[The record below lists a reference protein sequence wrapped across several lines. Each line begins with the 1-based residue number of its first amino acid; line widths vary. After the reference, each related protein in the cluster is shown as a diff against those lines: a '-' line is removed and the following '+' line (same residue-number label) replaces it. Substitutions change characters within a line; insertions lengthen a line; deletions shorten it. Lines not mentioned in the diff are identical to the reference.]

1 MVDLLTAWGVTS
13 AAGLIFKPILED
25 LYQELKGLAKD
36 STEDWIKD
44 IFKKRLSA
52 GSSTFLSRIHREP
65 LDLAA
70 GKAIKSFLEIFQDC
84 LDDTDLEDQAIAN
97 YTDSI
102 KQLLQDKSVLQA
114 LGEPFQEED
123 SYLDNKTLQATWTR
137 LNLLALPD
145 EFDWDKLAKKYLR
158 KVRAIYQES
167 DELKEI
173 LKIQLQQETADSV
186 RQIAGIQTN
195 FDLIKYQ
202 ETILEKYGNLKLES
216 LDSSGYIYDKELKIY
231 QIFIPQNVKECQEYL
246 PQVYELP
253 KDLQRKLEEQGDLAG
268 EISLE
273 ELERYQR
280 AYTNQQIKSVLE
292 VIADDQYKYLVILGD
307 PGAGK
312 STLLQY
318 LAVEWAKLPPK
329 ELPSHP
335 ITLLIELRSYIQ
347 DFNQQRCQNFV
358 EFIHKGSNWV
368 CHLDQIELDKRLKRG
383 SVRILFDGLD
393 EVFDPQQRERAIAQ
407 IHNFT
412 QTYPQAKVIV
422 TSRIIGYKPRQLKDA
437 EFHHFMLQDLELT
450 QIEDFLEKWHNLT
463 YNEATDSQKK
473 QDRQQRISKAIQES
487 PAIQQLAANPLLL
500 TMMAI
505 LNRNQDLPRDR
516 AKLYERSSEL
526 LLYQWDVE
534 AKLLEDPELKSVDI
548 DYQDKQA
555 MLRQVAHFM
564 QATEKGLAGN
574 LISQEDL
581 KTVLIRY
588 LQSIEVKAP
597 RKVARLM
604 IEQLRTRNF
613 ILCDI
618 GSNYYAFVHRT
629 FLEYFCAWSYIWQLE
644 AQKITIEEIKTEVFG
659 NHWQDESWHE
669 VLRLIAGMILDPKNV
684 GEIIEYLMA
693 QPGESADLLLA
704 ADCLAEVRNRKAIAK
719 TADSLLERLKEFAYQ
734 VSQFGDK
741 PTDFKLVIL
750 SAKVIKA
757 VATNWKND
765 PNTLIWLQQLIQ
777 SDDDHYY
784 ARSIA
789 VQLLAQGWHEHPDT
803 LTILQQIIQ
812 SGDHWYV
819 RRIVVGELARGWHD
833 HPDTLPILQ
842 QIIQSDDNIL
852 VRNTALKELAR
863 GWHDY
868 PDTLTILQQI
878 IQSDD
883 DGVVVNTALEELARG
898 WHEHPDTLTI
908 LQQIIQSDDSWF
920 NRTTVVQLLAQG
932 WHDHPEIFELLA
944 DCVVNDPFVRSNVED
959 SELETNPRGAAL
971 EAIVKYFPDHPQT
984 KELLLARSLHDPD
997 KAVRD
1002 FAKQALEDLS

>member
-13 AAGLIFKPILED
+13 AAGLIFKPVLED

-36 STEDWIKD
+36 STEDWVKD

-52 GSSTFLSRIHREP
+52 GSSKFSSRIHRKP
-65 LDLAA
+65 LDIAA

-84 LDDTDLEDQAIAN
+84 LEDADLEDQAIAN

-102 KQLLQDKSVLQA
+102 KQLLQDKSARQA

-123 SYLDNKTLQATWTR
+123 FYLDNKTLQATWTR
-137 LNLLALPD
+137 LNLLALPN

-158 KVRAIYQES
+158 KVTAIYRES
-167 DELKEI
+167 DELKET

-186 RQIAGIQTN
+186 KQIAGIPTN
-195 FDLIKYQ
+195 FELIKYQ
-202 ETILEKYGNLKLES
+202 ETIIEKYGNLKLES

-246 PQVYELP
+246 PQIYELP
-253 KDLQRKLEEQGDLAG
+253 KDLQRKLQEQGDLEG

-280 AYTNQQIKSVLE
+280 AYTNQQIRSVLD
-292 VIADDQYKYLVILGD
+292 VIDDDQYQYLVILGD

-318 LAVEWAKLPPK
+318 LAVEWANLPPK

-335 ITLLIELRSYIQ
+335 ITLLIELRLYIQ

-368 CHLDQIELDKRLKRG
+368 CHLDQIELDQRLKRG

-393 EVFDPQQRERAIAQ
+393 EVFDPQQRDTAIAQ

-412 QTYPQAKVIV
+412 QNYPQAKVIV
-422 TSRIIGYKPRQLKDA
+422 TSRIIGYKPHQLKNA
-437 EFHHFMLQDLELT
+437 EFHHFMLQDLELS
-450 QIEDFLEKWHNLT
+450 QIEDFLEKWQDLT

-487 PAIQQLAANPLLL
+487 PAIQQLAGNPLLL

-516 AKLYERSSEL
+516 AKLYEHSSEL

-534 AKLLEDPELKSVDI
+534 AKLLKDPELKSVDI

-555 MLRQVAHFM
+555 MLREVAHFM

-581 KTVLIRY
+581 KTVLIKY
-588 LQSIEVKAP
+588 LQGIEVKSP
-597 RKVARLM
+597 RKVAKLM

-644 AQKITIEEIKTEVFG
+644 AQKITIEQIKIQVFG

-684 GEIIEYLMA
+684 GEIIEYLME
-693 QPGESADLLLA
+693 QPGESASFVNLFLA
-704 ADCLAEVRNRKAIAK
+704 ADCLAEVRNRKAITK
-719 TADSLLERLKEFAYQ
+719 IADKLLWKLKE
-734 VSQFGDK
+734 
-741 PTDFKLVIL
+741 
-750 SAKVIKA
+750 SAKQTTQYLDRDNNLNIKLSEKVIN
-757 VATNWKND
+757 VITTNWKSAPD
-765 PNTLIWLQQLIQ
+765 TLIWLQQLTQSDNDNYYARAIAVRKLVQGWNDHPDTLSILKQCIQ
-777 SDDDHYY
+777 SDDDSLVKRIASMEL
-784 ARSIA
+784 AR
-789 VQLLAQGWHEHPDT
+789 GWHDHPET
-803 LTILQQIIQ
+803 LPILQQLIQ
-812 SGDHWYV
+812 SDEDHNV
-819 RRIVVGELARGWHD
+819 RRNAVEELARGWHD

-842 QIIQSDDNIL
+842 QLIQSDDNWL
-852 VRNTALKELAR
+852 TRYTAVNELAR
-863 GWHDY
+863 
-868 PDTLTILQQI
+868 
-878 IQSDD
+878 
-883 DGVVVNTALEELARG
+883 
-898 WHEHPDTLTI
+898 
-908 LQQIIQSDDSWF
+908 SWC
-920 NRTTVVQLLAQG
+920 
-932 WHDHPEIFELLA
+932 DHPEIFGLLA
-944 DCVVNDPFVRSNVED
+944 NCMVNDPFVSSNDEYAKY
-959 SELETNPRGAAL
+959 ELNPRKAAL
-971 EAIVKYFPDHPQT
+971 EAIVEYFSHLPQT
-984 KELLLARSLHDPD
+984 KELLLERSQHDPD
-997 KAVRD
+997 KAVRE
-1002 FAKQALEDLS
+1002 FAQQALEDLS

>member
-1 MVDLLTAWGVTS
+1 MVDFLTAWGVTS
-13 AAGLIFKPILED
+13 AAGLIFKPVLED

-36 STEDWIKD
+36 STEDWVKD

-65 LDLAA
+65 LDIAA
-70 GKAIKSFLEIFQDC
+70 GKAIKEFLDIVQDR
-84 LDDTDLEDQAIAN
+84 LEDTGLDEEAIAN

-114 LGEPFQEED
+114 LGEPFQED
-123 SYLDNKTLQATWTR
+123 RSYLDTKTLQETWQR
-137 LNLLALPD
+137 LNLLPLPD
-145 EFDWDKLAKKYLR
+145 EFNWDKLAQKYLR
-158 KVRAIYQES
+158 KVTAIYRES
-167 DELKEI
+167 DELREI
-173 LKIQLQQETADSV
+173 LKIQLQQETANSLE
-186 RQIAGIQTN
+186 QIAGIKTN
-195 FDLIKYQ
+195 FELIKYQ

-216 LDSSGYIYDKELKIY
+216 LDSSGYSYDQELKIY
-231 QIFIPQNVKECQEYL
+231 QIFISQNVKECQEYL

-253 KDLQRKLEEQGDLAG
+253 KDLQRKLKEQGDVAE

-292 VIADDQYKYLVILGD
+292 VIADDNYKYLVILGD

-318 LAVEWAKLPPK
+318 LEVEWAKLSPK

-347 DFNQQRCQNFV
+347 DFNQQRCHNFV

-368 CHLDQIELDKRLKRG
+368 CHLNQLELDRRLRQG
-383 SVRILFDGLD
+383 EVRVLFDGLD
-393 EVFDPQQRERAIAQ
+393 EVFDPQQRANVITQ

-437 EFHHFMLQDLELT
+437 EFHHFMLQDLEPS
-450 QIEDFLEKWHNLT
+450 QITDFLEKWHDLT
-463 YNEATDSQKK
+463 YKETTDSQKK

-534 AKLLEDPELKSVDI
+534 AKLLEDPDLKTVDI

-555 MLRQVAHFM
+555 MLREVAHFM

-574 LISQEDL
+574 LISQTDL
-581 KTVLIRY
+581 EAVLIKY
-588 LQSIEVKAP
+588 LQDIEVKSP

-659 NHWQDESWHE
+659 NHWQDESWRE

-693 QPGESADLLLA
+693 QPGESANFANLFLA
-704 ADCLAEVRNRKAIAK
+704 ADCLAEVRNRKAI
-719 TADSLLERLKEFAYQ
+719 TEIADRLLKKLKEFAKQ
-734 VSQFGDK
+734 VTQYVRRDHNLNA
-741 PTDFKLVIL
+741 KL
-750 SAKVIKA
+750 SEKA
-757 VATNWKND
+757 INAIAINWKND

-777 SDDDHYY
+777 SDDDDYY
-784 ARSIA
+784 ARAIA
-789 VQLLAQGWHEHPDT
+789 VRELARGWHDHPET
-803 LTILQQIIQ
+803 LPILQQLIQ
-812 SGDHWYV
+812 SDDHWFV
-819 RRIVVGELARGWHD
+819 RTTAMEKLARGRHDHPETLPILQQLIQSDDHKYLRSTAVRALARGWHDHPETLPILQQLIQSDDHELVRGTAVGELARGWHD
-833 HPDTLPILQ
+833 HP
-842 QIIQSDDNIL
+842 
-852 VRNTALKELAR
+852 
-863 GWHDY
+863 
-868 PDTLTILQQI
+868 
-878 IQSDD
+878 
-883 DGVVVNTALEELARG
+883 
-898 WHEHPDTLTI
+898 
-908 LQQIIQSDDSWF
+908 
-920 NRTTVVQLLAQG
+920 
-932 WHDHPEIFELLA
+932 EIFEL
-944 DCVVNDPFVRSNVED
+944 C
-959 SELETNPRGAAL
+959 G
-971 EAIVKYFPDHPQT
+971 
-984 KELLLARSLHDPD
+984 
-997 KAVRD
+997 
-1002 FAKQALEDLS
+1002 

>member
-1 MVDLLTAWGVTS
+1 MVEPITLIATYGLTT
-13 AAGLIFKPILED
+13 
-25 LYQELKGLAKD
+25 
-36 STEDWIKD
+36 T
-44 IFKKRLSA
+44 
-52 GSSTFLSRIHREP
+52 
-65 LDLAA
+65 
-70 GKAIKSFLEIFQDC
+70 
-84 LDDTDLEDQAIAN
+84 AN
-97 YTDSI
+97 FIY
-102 KQLLQDKSVLQA
+102 KSVLAELNKDATKDWAKDVLKDWLKDVAKDKLSQGSGSIWDKA
-114 LGEPFQEED
+114 AKYLTKEPLELAAETAIAAFLILIEEQLANQLKLTEEQQEKYRKPLTQFLKARSVRQILGSPFLVD
-123 SYLDNKTLQATWTR
+123 CNYLDTKALKETWDD
-137 LNLLALPD
+137 LGLKDLPD
-145 EFDWDKLAKKYLR
+145 EFNWDELAKEYS
-158 KVRAIYQES
+158 KVVKKIFFES
-167 DELKEI
+167 KELKP
-173 LKIQLQQETADSV
+173 LLDFQRQERDS
-186 RQIAGIQTN
+186 RNLETIAGITPD
-195 FDLIKYQ
+195 FELTKYQ

-253 KDLQRKLEEQGDLAG
+253 KDLQRKLQEQGDLEG

-280 AYTNQQIKSVLE
+280 AYTNQQIKSVLN

-347 DFNQQRCQNFV
+347 DFNQQRCQNFA

-368 CHLDQIELDKRLKRG
+368 CHLDQIELDRRLKRG
-383 SVRILFDGLD
+383 EVRILFDGLD
-393 EVFDPQQRERAIAQ
+393 EVFEPQQRANAIAQ

-437 EFHHFMLQDLELT
+437 EFHHFMLQDLEPA
-450 QIEDFLEKWHNLT
+450 QIEDFLEKWHDLT
-463 YNEATDSQKK
+463 YNEAIDSQKK

-555 MLRQVAHFM
+555 MLREVAHFM

-581 KTVLIRY
+581 KTVLIKY
-588 LQSIEVKAP
+588 LQNIEVKSP
-597 RKVARLM
+597 RKVAKLM

-644 AQKITIEEIKTEVFG
+644 AQKITIEQIKTEVFG

-684 GEIIEYLMA
+684 GEIIEFLMA
-693 QPGESADLLLA
+693 QPGESASFANLLLA

-719 TADSLLERLKEFAYQ
+719 IADELLEELKECIRQ
-734 VSQFGDK
+734 IRQFKGLSDDDYENYK
-741 PTDFKLVIL
+741 NYEANAKL
-750 SAKVIKA
+750 SPKVIKA
-757 VATNWKND
+757 IATNWKND
-765 PNTLIWLQQLIQ
+765 PNTLTWLKTCLEFFPLNISKAAITAIARDWHDHPNTLSIFQKCIQ
-777 SDDDHYY
+777 SDVYSLVRASAVQQL
-784 ARSIA
+784 ARS
-789 VQLLAQGWHEHPDT
+789 WHDHPNT
-803 LTILQQIIQ
+803 LSILQKCIL
-812 SGDHWYV
+812 SDNHEDV
-819 RRIVVGELARGWHD
+819 KVSAVEELARGWHD

-842 QIIQSDDNIL
+842 KCIQSDVYAR
-852 VRNTALKELAR
+852 VRVSAVKELAR
-863 GWHDY
+863 GWHDR
-868 PDTLTILQQI
+868 PKTF
-878 IQSDD
+878 
-883 DGVVVNTALEELARG
+883 G
-898 WHEHPDTLTI
+898 
-908 LQQIIQSDDSWF
+908 
-920 NRTTVVQLLAQG
+920 LLAYC
-932 WHDHPEIFELLA
+932 A
-944 DCVVNDPFVRSNVED
+944 VNDPFVRSKEEN
-959 SELETNPRGAAL
+959 SEYETNPREAAL
-971 EAIVKYFPDHPQT
+971 EAIVEYFLHHPQT
-984 KELLLARSLHDPD
+984 KALLLERSQHDPD
-997 KAVRD
+997 EAVRK
-1002 FAKQALEDLS
+1002 FAKQALEDL